1 MAIKKFR
8 PNTPGT
14 RGLTLVD
21 KKGLWTGKPL
31 KSLTAGLSKKGG
43 RNNTGRITMRRKGGG
58 HKAKYRIIDFK
69 RNKSDIAGTV
79 ERIEHDP
86 NRSSYIALIKYD
98 DGEMNYILAP
108 KDLKIGEKIIAGEN
122 TEIKI
127 GNCMPMSNIP
137 VGIDIHNIELK
148 VGCGAQLARSAGSS
162 TQIVGKSD
170 GYVAIKLPSGEQ
182 RKVREE
188 CKATIGVLSNIDKKN
203 QKLGKAGRKRWLGV
217 RPSVRGVA
225 MNPIDHPH
233 GGGEGKTSGG
243 RDPVT
248 PWGKPTKGKKT
259 RNNKRTDKF
268 IIKRKTDKKA
278 RIEV

>member
-1 MAIKKFR
+1 MPLKKFR

-21 KKGLWTGKPL
+21 KKGLWKGKPM

-69 RNKSDIAGTV
+69 RNNTESATV
-79 ERIEHDP
+79 DRIEYDP
-86 NRSSYIALIKYD
+86 NRSSYIALITYT
-98 DGEMNYILAP
+98 DGTKSYILAP
-108 KDLKIGEKIIAGEN
+108 KDLKAGDQVISGEKR
-122 TEIKI
+122 EIRI
-127 GNCMPMSNIP
+127 GNCMPMSDIP

-148 VGCGAQLARSAGSS
+148 IGSGAQLARSAGSS

-188 CKATIGVLSNIDKKN
+188 CRATIGVLSNIDKKN

>member
-1 MAIKKFR
+1 MALKNYR
-8 PNTPGT
+8 PTSPGQ
-14 RGLTLVD
+14 RQLVTVSR
-21 KKGLWTGKPL
+21 KELHNGKPE
-31 KSLTAGLSKKGG
+31 KTLTVGLSKSGG
-43 RNNTGRITMRRKGGG
+43 RNNTGRVTSWHRGGG
-58 HKAKYRIIDFK
+58 HKRKYRIIDFK
-69 RNKSDIAGTV
+69 RTKHDMSATV
-79 ERIEHDP
+79 ERIEYDP

-98 DGEMNYILAP
+98 DGIQSYILAP
-108 KDLKIGEKIIAGEN
+108 KDIKVGDKVISGSKK
-122 TEIKI
+122 EIRN
-127 GNCMPMSNIP
+127 GNCMPMSDIP

-148 VGCGAQLARSAGSS
+148 SGSGAQLARSAGTS
-162 TQIVGKSD
+162 TQIVGKSN

-182 RKVREE
+182 RKIREE
-188 CKATIGVLSNIDKKN
+188 CRATIGVLSNIDKKN
-203 QKLGKAGRKRWLGV
+203 QKLGKAGRNRWLGI

>member
-1 MAIKKFR
+1 MPLKKFR

-21 KKGLWTGKPL
+21 KKGLWTGKPV

-69 RNKSDIAGTV
+69 RNNTESATV
-79 ERIEHDP
+79 DRIEYDP
-86 NRSSYIALIKYD
+86 NRSSYIALITYT
-98 DGEMNYILAP
+98 DGVKSYILAP
-108 KDLKIGEKIIAGEN
+108 KDLKAGDQVISGEKK
-122 TEIKI
+122 EIRI
-127 GNCMPMSNIP
+127 GNCMPMSDIP

-148 VGCGAQLARSAGSS
+148 IGSGAQLARSAGSS

-188 CKATIGVLSNIDKKN
+188 CRATIGILSNIDKKN

>member
-1 MAIKKFR
+1 MPLKKFR

-21 KKGLWTGKPL
+21 KKGLWTGKPV

-58 HKAKYRIIDFK
+58 HKAKYRIVDFK
-69 RNKSDIAGTV
+69 RNNKESATV
-79 ERIEHDP
+79 DRIEYDP
-86 NRSSYIALIKYD
+86 NRSSYIALITYT
-98 DGEMNYILAP
+98 DGTKSYILAP
-108 KDLKIGEKIIAGEN
+108 KDLKAGDQVISGEKK
-122 TEIKI
+122 EIRI
-127 GNCMPMSNIP
+127 GNCMPMSDIP

-148 VGCGAQLARSAGSS
+148 IGSGAQLASSAGSS

-188 CKATIGVLSNIDKKN
+188 CRATIGVLSNIDKKN

>member
-1 MAIKKFR
+1 MPLKKFR

-21 KKGLWTGKPL
+21 KKGLWTGKPV

-69 RNKSDIAGTV
+69 RNNTESATV
-79 ERIEHDP
+79 DRIEYDP
-86 NRSSYIALIKYD
+86 NRSSYIALITYS
-98 DGEMNYILAP
+98 DGTKSYILAP
-108 KDLKIGEKIIAGEN
+108 KDLKAGDQVISGEKK
-122 TEIKI
+122 EIRI
-127 GNCMPMSNIP
+127 GNCMPMSDIP

-148 VGCGAQLARSAGSS
+148 IGSGAQLARSAGSS

-188 CKATIGVLSNIDKKN
+188 CRATIGVLSNIDKKN

>member
-1 MAIKKFR
+1 MPLKKFR

-21 KKGLWTGKPL
+21 KKGLWTGKPV

-69 RNKSDIAGTV
+69 RNNTESATV
-79 ERIEHDP
+79 DRIEYDP
-86 NRSSYIALIKYD
+86 NRSSYIALITYT
-98 DGEMNYILAP
+98 DGTKSYILAP
-108 KDLKIGEKIIAGEN
+108 MDLKAGDQVISGEKK
-122 TEIKI
+122 EIRI
-127 GNCMPMSNIP
+127 GNCMPMSDIP

-148 VGCGAQLARSAGSS
+148 IGSGAQLARSAGSS
-162 TQIVGKSD
+162 TQIVGKYD

-188 CKATIGVLSNIDKKN
+188 CRATIGVLSNIDKKN

>member
-1 MAIKKFR
+1 MALKKFR

-98 DGEMNYILAP
+98 DGAMNYILAP
-108 KDLKIGEKIIAGEN
+108 KDLKIGAKIIAGEN
-122 TEIKI
+122 TEIKV

-148 VGCGAQLARSAGSS
+148 VGSGAQLARSAGSS

-203 QKLGKAGRKRWLGV
+203 QKLGKAGIKRWLGI

>member
-1 MAIKKFR
+1 MALKKFR

-259 RNNKRTDKF
+259 RNNKRTDVF
-268 IIKRKTDKKA
+268 IIKRKKK
-278 RIEV
+278 

>member
-1 MAIKKFR
+1 MPLKKFR

-21 KKGLWTGKPL
+21 KKGLWTGKPV

-58 HKAKYRIIDFK
+58 HKAKYRIVDFK
-69 RNKSDIAGTV
+69 RNNTESATV
-79 ERIEHDP
+79 DRIEYDP
-86 NRSSYIALIKYD
+86 NRSSYIALITYT
-98 DGEMNYILAP
+98 DGTKSYILAP
-108 KDLKIGEKIIAGEN
+108 KDLKAGDQVISGEKK
-122 TEIKI
+122 EIRI
-127 GNCMPMSNIP
+127 GNCMPMSDIP

-148 VGCGAQLARSAGSS
+148 IGRGAQLARSAGSS

-188 CKATIGVLSNIDKKN
+188 CRATIGVLSNIDKKN

>member
-1 MAIKKFR
+1 MPLKKFR

-21 KKGLWTGKPL
+21 KKGLWTGKPV

-69 RNKSDIAGTV
+69 RNNTESATV
-79 ERIEHDP
+79 DRIEYDP
-86 NRSSYIALIKYD
+86 NRSSYIALITYT
-98 DGEMNYILAP
+98 DGTKSYILAP
-108 KDLKIGEKIIAGEN
+108 KDLKAGDKVISGEKK
-122 TEIKI
+122 EIRI
-127 GNCMPMSNIP
+127 GNCMPMSDIP

-148 VGCGAQLARSAGSS
+148 IGSGAQLARSAGSS

-188 CKATIGVLSNIDKKN
+188 CRATIGVLSNIDKKN

>member
-1 MAIKKFR
+1 MALKKFR

-137 VGIDIHNIELK
+137 IGIDIHNIELK

>member
-1 MAIKKFR
+1 MPLKKYKPR
-8 PNTPGT
+8 TPGT
-14 RGLTLVD
+14 RGLSLTD
-21 KKGLWTGKPL
+21 KKGLWTGKPM
-31 KSLTAGLSKKGG
+31 KSLTQGLSKKGG
-43 RNNTGRITMRRKGGG
+43 RNNAGRITMRRKGGG
-58 HKAKYRIIDFK
+58 HKNKYRIIDFK
-69 RNKSDIAGTV
+69 RSKIDIYASV

-98 DGEMNYILAP
+98 DGVYSYILAP
-108 KDLKIGEKIIAGEN
+108 KDLKIGDKVIAGEKK
-122 TEIKI
+122 EMKV
-127 GNCMPMSNIP
+127 GNCMPMSDIP
-137 VGIDIHNIELK
+137 VGIDIHNVELK
-148 VGCGAQLARSAGSS
+148 IGNGAQLARSAGSS
-162 TQIVGKSD
+162 TQIVGKSN

-188 CKATIGVLSNIDKKN
+188 CRATIGILSNIDKKN
-203 QKLGKAGRKRWLGV
+203 QKLGKAGRNRWLGI

-243 RDPVT
+243 RHPVT

>member
-1 MAIKKFR
+1 MPLKKFR

-14 RGLTLVD
+14 RGLILVD
-21 KKGLWTGKPL
+21 KKGLWTGKPV

-69 RNKSDIAGTV
+69 RNNTESATV
-79 ERIEHDP
+79 DRIEYDP
-86 NRSSYIALIKYD
+86 NRSSYIALIIYT
-98 DGEMNYILAP
+98 DGTKSYILAP
-108 KDLKIGEKIIAGEN
+108 KDLKAGDQVISGEKK
-122 TEIKI
+122 EIRI
-127 GNCMPMSNIP
+127 GNCMPMSDIP

-148 VGCGAQLARSAGSS
+148 IGSGAQLARSAGSS

-170 GYVAIKLPSGEQ
+170 GYVAVKLPSGEQ

-188 CKATIGVLSNIDKKN
+188 CRATIGVLSNIDKKN

>member
-1 MAIKKFR
+1 MPLKKFR

-21 KKGLWTGKPL
+21 KKGLWTGKPV

-69 RNKSDIAGTV
+69 RNNTESATV
-79 ERIEHDP
+79 DRIEYDP
-86 NRSSYIALIKYD
+86 NRSSYIALITYT
-98 DGEMNYILAP
+98 DGTKSYILAP
-108 KDLKIGEKIIAGEN
+108 KDLKAGDQVISGEKK
-122 TEIKI
+122 EIRI
-127 GNCMPMSNIP
+127 GNCMPMSDIP

-148 VGCGAQLARSAGSS
+148 IGSGAQLARSAGSS

-182 RKVREE
+182 RKVKEE
-188 CKATIGVLSNIDKKN
+188 CRATIGVLSNIDKKN

>member
-1 MAIKKFR
+1 MALKKYK

-14 RGLTLVD
+14 RGLTLIQ
-21 KKGLWTGKPL
+21 KKGLWTGKPV
-31 KSLTAGLSKKGG
+31 KSLTTGISKKGG

-58 HKAKYRIIDFK
+58 HKVKYRVIDFK
-69 RNKSDIAGTV
+69 RNKKDIEAEV
-79 ERIEHDP
+79 QRIEYDP
-86 NRSSYIALIKYD
+86 NRSCYIALIKYSD
-98 DGEMNYILAP
+98 NQHSYVLAP
-108 KDLKIGEKIIAGEN
+108 K
-122 TEIKI
+122 EIKI
-127 GNCMPMSNIP
+127 GDKIISGEKKEIRVGNCMPLCDIP
-137 VGIDIHNIELK
+137 VGIDIHNVELK
-148 VGCGAQLARSAGSS
+148 PGFGGQLARSAGAS
-162 TQIVGKSD
+162 TQIVGKSE
-170 GYVAIKLPSGEQ
+170 GYVAVKLPSGEQ

-188 CKATIGVLSNIDKKN
+188 CRATIGVLSNIDKKN

-225 MNPIDHPH
+225 MNPVDHPH

-278 RIEV
+278 RLEV

>member
-1 MAIKKFR
+1 MPLKKFR

-21 KKGLWTGKPL
+21 KKGLWTGKPV

-58 HKAKYRIIDFK
+58 HKAKYRIVDFK
-69 RNKSDIAGTV
+69 RNNTESATV
-79 ERIEHDP
+79 DRIEYDP
-86 NRSSYIALIKYD
+86 NRSSYIALITYI
-98 DGEMNYILAP
+98 DGTKSYILAP
-108 KDLKIGEKIIAGEN
+108 KDLKAGDQVISGEKK
-122 TEIKI
+122 EIRI
-127 GNCMPMSNIP
+127 GNCMPMSDIP

-148 VGCGAQLARSAGSS
+148 IGSGAQLARSAGSS

-188 CKATIGVLSNIDKKN
+188 CRATIGVLSNIDKKN

>member
-1 MAIKKFR
+1 MPLKKFR

-21 KKGLWTGKPL
+21 KKGLWTGKPV

-69 RNKSDIAGTV
+69 RNNTEIATV
-79 ERIEHDP
+79 DRIEYDP
-86 NRSSYIALIKYD
+86 NRSSYIALITYT
-98 DGEMNYILAP
+98 DGTKSYILAP
-108 KDLKIGEKIIAGEN
+108 KDLKAGDQVVSGEKK
-122 TEIKI
+122 EIRI
-127 GNCMPMSNIP
+127 GNCMPMSDIP

-148 VGCGAQLARSAGSS
+148 IGSGAQLARSAGSS

-188 CKATIGVLSNIDKKN
+188 CRATIGVLSNIDKKN

>member
-1 MAIKKFR
+1 MALKKFR

-31 KSLTAGLSKKGG
+31 KSLTAGLSKRGG

-98 DGEMNYILAP
+98 DGAMNYILAP
-108 KDLKIGEKIIAGEN
+108 KDLKIGDKIIAGEN
-122 TEIKI
+122 TEIKV

-148 VGCGAQLARSAGSS
+148 VGSGAQLARSAGSS

>member
-1 MAIKKFR
+1 MALKKFR

-69 RNKSDIAGTV
+69 RNKLDIAGIV

-98 DGEMNYILAP
+98 DGAMNYILAP
-108 KDLKIGEKIIAGEN
+108 KDLKIGDKIIAGEN
-122 TEIKI
+122 TEIKV

-148 VGCGAQLARSAGSS
+148 VGSGAQLTRSAGSS

>member
-1 MAIKKFR
+1 MPLKKYK

-14 RGLTLVD
+14 RGLTLLD
-21 KKGLWTGKPL
+21 KKGLWTGRPM
-31 KSLTAGLSKKGG
+31 KSLTSGLSKKGG

-58 HKAKYRIIDFK
+58 HKNKYRIIDFK
-69 RNKSDIAGTV
+69 RSKVDIYATV
-79 ERIEHDP
+79 ERIEYDP
-86 NRSSYIALIKYD
+86 NRSSHIALIKYE
-98 DGEMNYILAP
+98 DGIYSYILAP
-108 KDLKIGEKIIAGEN
+108 KDLRKGDKIVSGEKK
-122 TEIKI
+122 EIRV
-127 GNCMPMSNIP
+127 GNCMPMSGIP

-148 VGCGAQLARSAGSS
+148 AGSGAQLARSAGSS
-162 TQIVGKSD
+162 TQILGKSE

-182 RKVREE
+182 RKIREE
-188 CKATIGVLSNIDKKN
+188 CKATIGILSNFDKKH
-203 QKLGKAGRKRWLGV
+203 QKLGKAGRNRWLGI

-243 RDPVT
+243 RHPVT
-248 PWGKPTKGKKT
+248 PWGKSTKGKKT

>member
-1 MAIKKFR
+1 MPLKKFR

-21 KKGLWTGKPL
+21 KKGLWTGKPV

-69 RNKSDIAGTV
+69 RNNTEIATV
-79 ERIEHDP
+79 DRIEYDP
-86 NRSSYIALIKYD
+86 NRSSYIALITYT
-98 DGEMNYILAP
+98 DGTKSYILAP
-108 KDLKIGEKIIAGEN
+108 KDLKAGDQVISGEKK
-122 TEIKI
+122 EIRI
-127 GNCMPMSNIP
+127 GNCMPMADIP

-148 VGCGAQLARSAGSS
+148 IGSGAQLARSAGSS

-188 CKATIGVLSNIDKKN
+188 CRATIGVLSNIDKKN

>member
-1 MAIKKFR
+1 MPLKKFR

-21 KKGLWTGKPL
+21 KKGLWTGKPV

-69 RNKSDIAGTV
+69 RNNTESATV
-79 ERIEHDP
+79 DRIEYDP
-86 NRSSYIALIKYD
+86 NRSSYIALITYT
-98 DGEMNYILAP
+98 DGTKSYILAP
-108 KDLKIGEKIIAGEN
+108 KDLKTGDQVISGEKK
-122 TEIKI
+122 EIRV
-127 GNCMPMSNIP
+127 GNCMPMSDIP

-148 VGCGAQLARSAGSS
+148 IGSGAQLARSAGSS

-188 CKATIGVLSNIDKKN
+188 CRATIGVLSNIDKKN

>member
-1 MAIKKFR
+1 MPLKKFR

-21 KKGLWTGKPL
+21 KKGLWTGKPV

-69 RNKSDIAGTV
+69 RNNTESATV
-79 ERIEHDP
+79 DRIEYDP
-86 NRSSYIALIKYD
+86 NRSSYIALITYT
-98 DGEMNYILAP
+98 DGTKSYILAP
-108 KDLKIGEKIIAGEN
+108 KDLKAGDQVISGEKK
-122 TEIKI
+122 EIRI
-127 GNCMPMSNIP
+127 GNCMPMSDIP

-148 VGCGAQLARSAGSS
+148 IGSGAQLARSAGSS

-188 CKATIGVLSNIDKKN
+188 CRATIGVLSNIDKKN

-225 MNPIDHPH
+225 MNPIDRPQ

>member
-1 MAIKKFR
+1 MALKKFR

-98 DGEMNYILAP
+98 DGAMNYILAP
-108 KDLKIGEKIIAGEN
+108 KDLKIGDKIIAGEN
-122 TEIKI
+122 TEIKV

-148 VGCGAQLARSAGSS
+148 VGSGAQLARSAGSS

>member
-1 MAIKKFR
+1 MPLKKFR

-21 KKGLWTGKPL
+21 KKGLWTGKPV

-69 RNKSDIAGTV
+69 RNNTESATV
-79 ERIEHDP
+79 DRIEYDP
-86 NRSSYIALIKYD
+86 KRSSYIALITYT
-98 DGEMNYILAP
+98 DGTKSYILAP
-108 KDLKIGEKIIAGEN
+108 KDLKAGDQVISGEKK
-122 TEIKI
+122 EIRI
-127 GNCMPMSNIP
+127 GNCMPMSDIP

-148 VGCGAQLARSAGSS
+148 IGSGAQLARSAGSS

-188 CKATIGVLSNIDKKN
+188 CRATIGVLSNIDKKN

>member
-1 MAIKKFR
+1 MPLKKFR

-21 KKGLWTGKPL
+21 KKGLWTGKPV

-69 RNKSDIAGTV
+69 RTNTESATV
-79 ERIEHDP
+79 DRIEYDP
-86 NRSSYIALIKYD
+86 NRSSYIALITYT
-98 DGEMNYILAP
+98 DGTKSYILAP
-108 KDLKIGEKIIAGEN
+108 KDLKAGDQVISGEKK
-122 TEIKI
+122 EIRI
-127 GNCMPMSNIP
+127 GNCMPMSDIP

-148 VGCGAQLARSAGSS
+148 IGSGAQLARSAGSS

-188 CKATIGVLSNIDKKN
+188 CRATIGVLSNIDKKN

-233 GGGEGKTSGG
+233 GGGEGKTS
-243 RDPVT
+243 VSYT
-248 PWGKPTKGKKT
+248 HLTLPT
-259 RNNKRTDKF
+259 
-268 IIKRKTDKKA
+268 IYS
-278 RIEV
+278 V

>member
-1 MAIKKFR
+1 MALKKFR

-98 DGEMNYILAP
+98 DGAMNYILAP
-108 KDLKIGEKIIAGEN
+108 KDLKIGDKIIAGEN
-122 TEIKI
+122 TEIKV

-148 VGCGAQLARSAGSS
+148 VGSGAQLARSAGSS

-203 QKLGKAGRKRWLGV
+203 QKLGKAGRKRWLGI

>member
-1 MAIKKFR
+1 MSLKTYK
-8 PNTPGT
+8 PYTKST
-14 RGLTLVD
+14 RTTVLVD
-21 KKGLWTGKPL
+21 RKGIWKGRPL
-31 KSLTAGLSKKGG
+31 KSLTSGKVSSGG
-43 RNNTGRITMRRKGGG
+43 RNNLGRITSRAKGSG
-58 HKAKYRIIDFK
+58 HKKRYREIDFYRK
-69 RNKSDIAGTV
+69 KFDIKAKV
-79 ERIEHDP
+79 ERIEYDP

-98 DGEMNYILAP
+98 DGIQSYILAP
-108 KDLKIGEKIIAGEN
+108 KDIKVGDKVISGSKK
-122 TEIKI
+122 EIRN
-127 GNCMPMSNIP
+127 GNCMPMSDIP

-148 VGCGAQLARSAGSS
+148 SGSGAQLARSAGTS
-162 TQIVGKSD
+162 TQIVGKSN

-182 RKVREE
+182 RKIREE
-188 CKATIGVLSNIDKKN
+188 CRATIGVLSNIDKKN
-203 QKLGKAGRKRWLGV
+203 QKLGKAGRNRWLGI

>member
-1 MAIKKFR
+1 MPLKKFR

-21 KKGLWTGKPL
+21 KKGLWTGKPV

-69 RNKSDIAGTV
+69 RNNTEIATV
-79 ERIEHDP
+79 DRIEYDP
-86 NRSSYIALIKYD
+86 NRSSYIALITYT
-98 DGEMNYILAP
+98 DGTKSYILAP
-108 KDLKIGEKIIAGEN
+108 KDLKAGDQVISGEKK
-122 TEIKI
+122 EIRI
-127 GNCMPMSNIP
+127 GNCMPMSDIP

-148 VGCGAQLARSAGSS
+148 IGSGAQLARSAGSS

-188 CKATIGVLSNIDKKN
+188 CRATIGVLSNIDKKN

>member
-1 MAIKKFR
+1 MEL
-8 PNTPGT
+8 N
-14 RGLTLVD
+14 V
-21 KKGLWTGKPL
+21 
-31 KSLTAGLSKKGG
+31 GG
-43 RNNTGRITMRRKGGG
+43 
-58 HKAKYRIIDFK
+58 
-69 RNKSDIAGTV
+69 
-79 ERIEHDP
+79 
-86 NRSSYIALIKYD
+86 
-98 DGEMNYILAP
+98 
-108 KDLKIGEKIIAGEN
+108 
-122 TEIKI
+122 
-127 GNCMPMSNIP
+127 
-137 VGIDIHNIELK
+137 
-148 VGCGAQLARSAGSS
+148 GAQLARAAGSS

-170 GYVAIKLPSGEQ
+170 GYVVVKLPSGEQ

-188 CKATIGVLSNIDKKN
+188 CRATIGVLSNIDKKN

>member
-1 MAIKKFR
+1 MALKKFR

-188 CKATIGVLSNIDKKN
+188 CKATIGVLSNIDKK
-203 QKLGKAGRKRWLGV
+203 K
-217 RPSVRGVA
+217 
-225 MNPIDHPH
+225 
-233 GGGEGKTSGG
+233 
-243 RDPVT
+243 
-248 PWGKPTKGKKT
+248 KKT
-259 RNNKRTDKF
+259 R
-268 IIKRKTDKKA
+268 
-278 RIEV
+278 

>member
-1 MAIKKFR
+1 MALKKFR

-259 RNNKRTDKF
+259 RNNKRTDKY
-268 IIKRKTDKKA
+268 ILKSRKKK
-278 RIEV
+278 

>member
-1 MAIKKFR
+1 M
-8 PNTPGT
+8 
-14 RGLTLVD
+14 
-21 KKGLWTGKPL
+21 
-31 KSLTAGLSKKGG
+31 
-43 RNNTGRITMRRKGGG
+43 
-58 HKAKYRIIDFK
+58 
-69 RNKSDIAGTV
+69 
-79 ERIEHDP
+79 ERIEYDP

-98 DGEMNYILAP
+98 DGIQSYILAP
-108 KDLKIGEKIIAGEN
+108 KDIKVGDKVISGSKK
-122 TEIKI
+122 EIRN
-127 GNCMPMSNIP
+127 GNCMPMSDIP

-148 VGCGAQLARSAGSS
+148 LGSGAQLARSAGTS
-162 TQIVGKSD
+162 TQIVGKSN

-182 RKVREE
+182 RKIREE
-188 CKATIGVLSNIDKKN
+188 CRATIGVLSNIDKKN
-203 QKLGKAGRKRWLGV
+203 QKLGKAGRNRWLGI

>member
-1 MAIKKFR
+1 MPLKKYKPR
-8 PNTPGT
+8 TPGT
-14 RGLTLVD
+14 RGLSLTD
-21 KKGLWTGKPL
+21 KKGLWTGKPM
-31 KSLTAGLSKKGG
+31 KSLTQGLSKKGG
-43 RNNTGRITMRRKGGG
+43 RNNAGRITMRRKGGG
-58 HKAKYRIIDFK
+58 HKNKYRIIDFK
-69 RNKSDIAGTV
+69 RSKIDIYASV

-98 DGEMNYILAP
+98 DGVYSYILAP
-108 KDLKIGEKIIAGEN
+108 KDLKIGDKVIAGEKK
-122 TEIKI
+122 EMKV
-127 GNCMPMSNIP
+127 GNCMPLSDIP
-137 VGIDIHNIELK
+137 VGRDIHNVELK
-148 VGCGAQLARSAGSS
+148 IGNGAQLARSAGSS
-162 TQIVGKSD
+162 TQIVGKSN

-188 CKATIGVLSNIDKKN
+188 CRATIGILSNIDKKN
-203 QKLGKAGRKRWLGV
+203 QKLGKAGRNRWLGI

-243 RDPVT
+243 RHPVT

>member
-1 MAIKKFR
+1 MPLKKFR

-21 KKGLWTGKPL
+21 KKGLWTGKPV

-69 RNKSDIAGTV
+69 RNNTESATV
-79 ERIEHDP
+79 DRIEYDP
-86 NRSSYIALIKYD
+86 NRSSYIALIKYT
-98 DGEMNYILAP
+98 DGTKSYILAP
-108 KDLKIGEKIIAGEN
+108 KDLKAGDQVISGEKK
-122 TEIKI
+122 EIRI
-127 GNCMPMSNIP
+127 GNCMPMSDIP

-148 VGCGAQLARSAGSS
+148 IGSGAQLARSAGSS

-188 CKATIGVLSNIDKKN
+188 CRATIGVLSNIDKKN